1 MTGVDEAITKVTR
14 LEKVGELTLQTTSKL
29 DKSTGKWH
37 QSMSAVDNRLPR
49 FKMHLLS
56 TMFAGMALQKSMDG
70 LTQGA
75 FEMLGVNEYLAA
87 AVDELVLTALD
98 PWADAL
104 FGLGDAILGADAD
117 TKFWVGSIILFLG
130 TAAGVVTV
138 LSQIG
143 LAVMGF
149 QMLNLGSYFVS
160 LAGYA
165 LLTIPGFISL
175 AFWLQSNLGLLTK
188 FAAGAILAAHGLYT
202 LFTTEASGDFWSD
215 LLNVEIAVLEV
226 AVLAGLMYG
235 PPGFLAVLAAGTIA
249 NVGASILMSIFRGGG
264 GTVTSGAGLGAAT
277 GLPMAG
283 ETFSRMTGLKSP
295 LQRAGELAGMAA
307 GSAIGGY
314 SPNITINAPVAGQ
327 GAAYRIASD
336 INRALSNEYLRYNTT
351 G

>member
-104 FGLGDAILGADAD
+104 FGLGDAIFGADEA
-117 TKFWVGSIILFLG
+117 TKFWVGSIILFTG

-143 LAVMGF
+143 LAIMGF

-160 LAGYA
+160 LTGYL

-188 FAAGAILAAHGLYT
+188 FAGGALLAAYGLYK

-215 LLNVEIAVLEV
+215 LLGVEANVIMMAIG
-226 AVLAGLMYG
+226 AGMIFG
-235 PPGFLAVLAAGTIA
+235 PWGFLAVLAAGTVA
-249 NVGASILMSIFRGGG
+249 NLAGAVYGLLTGGADVVYPGGITEPSGPLGGG
-264 GTVTSGAGLGAAT
+264 GAYGIIPTTPTPTAHYGISDV
-277 GLPMAG
+277 
-283 ETFSRMTGLKSP
+283 
-295 LQRAGELAGMAA
+295 
-307 GSAIGGY
+307 GGY
-314 SPNITINAPVAGQ
+314 SPNIVINAPVAGQ
-327 GAAYRIASD
+327 GDAYGIATVV
-336 INRALSNEYLRYNTT
+336 NRALYNEYLRYKT
-351 G
+351 